1 MKRIIFF
8 LTCTAFLQSG
18 FAQELP
24 KWTNKARKAV
34 FSVITYSKD
43 NKILNTGNG
52 FYIDETGTAVS
63 DYTLFKGA
71 DHAVVV
77 TTDGK
82 ELPVKYIMGANS
94 MYDVVKFKTEYD
106 KKSGFLT
113 PITQPAHTGQTVYLL
128 PYSTQKAASGQS
140 GTIEKIDSIGNGSF
154 YYTLNMETS
163 DKNVSCPVMN
173 ENGEVIGLIQ
183 KGADESTKQGY
194 AIGVGYAQGLSI
206 NALSGTDY
214 TLNAI
219 GIRKG
224 LPEDEAQALVY
235 LYVAGSRLTN
245 EEYLLLLNEF
255 LNKYP
260 NSTEGYQRRASF
272 YMNIGDEASNKLAAD
287 DMRTLLNVSTKKDE
301 AHYAIGK
308 LIYNYQ
314 LNTSDK
320 TTYADWNYNRALTEV
335 NTALNISKEPLYYQL
350 QGDIYFAQ
358 QKYADA
364 FTAYSELNKTSMVSA
379 TSFFAAAKA
388 KELTEGSDKK
398 EVISLLDSAV
408 VRYTKPYGQEA
419 APFLY
424 ERARVKADANDFR
437 GAVADY
443 NDFYDSMLGQVSAEF
458 YIIRMQAEMQCRMF
472 QQAIN
477 DVNKAIEINPAN
489 AEYWVEKGGVHIRV
503 NQLDEAIKALE
514 KAISLDKNN
523 APAYR
528 MLGYALIQQKQKEK
542 GLQYLNK
549 AKELGDEVTDS
560 LLKKYGK

>member
-1 MKRIIFF
+1 M
-8 LTCTAFLQSG
+8 
-18 FAQELP
+18 
-24 KWTNKARKAV
+24 
-34 FSVITYSKD
+34 
-43 NKILNTGNG
+43 
-52 FYIDETGTAVS
+52 
-63 DYTLFKGA
+63 
-71 DHAVVV
+71 
-77 TTDGK
+77 
-82 ELPVKYIMGANS
+82 
-94 MYDVVKFKTEYD
+94 
-106 KKSGFLT
+106 
-113 PITQPAHTGQTVYLL
+113 
-128 PYSTQKAASGQS
+128 
-140 GTIEKIDSIGNGSF
+140 
-154 YYTLNMETS
+154 
-163 DKNVSCPVMN
+163 
-173 ENGEVIGLIQ
+173 
-183 KGADESTKQGY
+183 
-194 AIGVGYAQGLSI
+194 
-206 NALSGTDY
+206 
-214 TLNAI
+214 
-219 GIRKG
+219 
-224 LPEDEAQALVY
+224 
-235 LYVAGSRLTN
+235 
-245 EEYLLLLNEF
+245 LLNEF

-364 FTAYSELNKTSMVSA
+364 FTAYSELNKTSMASA
-379 TSFFAAAKA
+379 TSFFSAAKA

-408 VRYTKPYGQEA
+408 VRYTKPYGQDA

-477 DVNKAIEINPAN
+477 DVNKAIEINPVN

-549 AKELGDEVTDS
+549 AKELGDEITDS